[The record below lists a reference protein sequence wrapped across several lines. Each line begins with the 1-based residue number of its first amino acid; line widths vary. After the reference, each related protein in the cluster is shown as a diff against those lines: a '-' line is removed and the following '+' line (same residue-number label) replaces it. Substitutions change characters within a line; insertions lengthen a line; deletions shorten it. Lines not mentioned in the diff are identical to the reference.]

1 MTSKR
6 TKLERD
12 LAIFASLDTLTSTH
26 LPLHFVRLFLVVM
39 RRKACTFEALQDELN
54 ITNSAVSR
62 TVKALA
68 FTHRKG
74 HAGFDLL
81 ETYRDPAEGR
91 RYLVRLSPKGEQIR
105 RQLEL

>member
-1 MTSKR
+1 MASKR

-39 RRKACTFEALQDELN
+39 RHGDCTTQTLMDELN
-54 ITNSAVSR
+54 ISNSAVSR
-62 TVKALA
+62 TRRALD
-68 FTHRKG
+68 FTNRKG

-81 ETYRDPAEGR
+81 VAYRDPQERR
-91 RYLVRLSPKGEQIR
+91 RYRFKLSPKGEQIK

>member
-12 LAIFASLDTLTSTH
+12 LAVFASLDTLTGTH

-39 RRKACTFEALQDELN
+39 RHKSCTYKTLMDELN

-62 TVKALA
+62 TVQAMG

-81 ETYRDPAEGR
+81 MTTRDPAEGR
-91 RYLVRLSPKGEQIR
+91 RMLVKLTPKGEQIK